1 MENSKSMFIKAF
13 LEAEAL
19 DNAKLKSEDEI
30 EWEFSE
36 KFENSMNKLIKK
48 NNTIKIS
55 TRRNIRKGLLAAIVA
70 IIVLFTGLMSVT
82 ATRTPFIEFIKKVFS
97 QYNEITLSKESTP
110 PVDKIETEYTL
121 TDLPDDF
128 EMTEYQKDDLVVMS
142 KWENQTGEEIVLF
155 QEILDPNLSIDTEHN
170 FQELNINGFEAYLMI
185 AENNS
190 VLSWTN
196 GYYWFTLNVP
206 NDLQKIIIDLAENI
220 SEKKL
225 NIFVT

>member
-1 MENSKSMFIKAF
+1 MFIRAF

-97 QYNEITLSKESTP
+97 QYNEITLSENSMS
-110 PVDKIETEYTL
+110 PVERIETEYTL

-220 SEKKL
+220 SEK
-225 NIFVT
+225 N

>member
-1 MENSKSMFIKAF
+1 MFIKAF

-82 ATRTPFIEFIKKVFS
+82 ATRTPFIEFVKKVFS
-97 QYNEITLSKESTP
+97 QYNEITLSENSMS
-110 PVDKIETEYTL
+110 PVERIETEYTL

-220 SEKKL
+220 SEK
-225 NIFVT
+225 N

>member
-1 MENSKSMFIKAF
+1 MFIKAF

-220 SEKKL
+220 SEK
-225 NIFVT
+225 N

>member
-220 SEKKL
+220 SEK
-225 NIFVT
+225 N

>member
-1 MENSKSMFIKAF
+1 MENSKSMFIRAF

-48 NNTIKIS
+48 NNTIRIS

-82 ATRTPFIEFIKKVFS
+82 ATRTPFIEFVKKVFS
-97 QYNEITLSKESTP
+97 QYNEITLSENSMS
-110 PVDKIETEYTL
+110 PVVRIETEYTL

-220 SEKKL
+220 SEK
-225 NIFVT
+225 N

>member
-1 MENSKSMFIKAF
+1 M
-13 LEAEAL
+13 EAERR
-19 DNAKLKSEDEI
+19 DNEFIPSENEI
-30 EWEFSE
+30 QWDFSK
-36 KFENSMNKLIKK
+36 KFERSMGKLIKK
-48 NNTIKIS
+48 NNRIQIY
-55 TRRNIRKGLLAAIVA
+55 TRRTVTKSLLAAIIA
-70 IIVLFTGLMSVT
+70 IIVLFTALMSVS
-82 ATRTPFIEFIKKVFS
+82 ATRTPIIEFVKKVFS
-97 QYNEITLSKESTP
+97 QYNEITLSENSMS
-110 PVDKIETEYTL
+110 PVERIETEYTL

-128 EMTEYQKDDLVVMS
+128 EMTEYQKDDFVVMS
-142 KWENQTGEEIVLF
+142 KWENQTGEEIALF

-220 SEKKL
+220 SEK
-225 NIFVT
+225 N

>member
-1 MENSKSMFIKAF
+1 MFIRAF

-48 NNTIKIS
+48 NNIIKIS

-82 ATRTPFIEFIKKVFS
+82 ATRTPFIEFIKKVFP
-97 QYNEITLSKESTP
+97 QYNEITLSEESTP

-220 SEKKL
+220 SEK
-225 NIFVT
+225 N

>member
-30 EWEFSE
+30 EWDFSTEFE
-36 KFENSMNKLIKK
+36 KSMEKLIKK

-82 ATRTPFIEFIKKVFS
+82 ATRTPFIEFIKKIFP
-97 QYNEITLSKESTP
+97 QYNEITISEESTP

-121 TDLPDDF
+121 TALPEGF
-128 EMTEYQKDDLVVMS
+128 EVKEYQKDDFKVFTIWRN
-142 KWENQTGEEIVLF
+142 KAGEKIVFSQDLL
-155 QEILDPNLSIDTEHN
+155 ELNLSIDTEHN
-170 FQELNINGFEAYLMI
+170 YKELTINGYEAYLNTY
-185 AENNS
+185 EFETS
-190 VLSWTN
+190 LKWSN
-196 GYYWFTLNVP
+196 GYYWFILKVP
-206 NDLQKIIIDLAENI
+206 NSLGDEIIHIAKNI
-220 SEKKL
+220 SEK
-225 NIFVT
+225 N

>member
-1 MENSKSMFIKAF
+1 MENSKSMFIRAF

-82 ATRTPFIEFIKKVFS
+82 ATRTPFIEFVKKVFS
-97 QYNEITLSKESTP
+97 QYNEITLSENSMS
-110 PVDKIETEYTL
+110 PVERIETEYTL

-220 SEKKL
+220 SEK
-225 NIFVT
+225 N

>member
-30 EWEFSE
+30 EWDFST
-36 KFENSMNKLIKK
+36 KFEKSMEKLIKK

-82 ATRTPFIEFIKKVFS
+82 ATRTPFIEFVKKVFS
-97 QYNEITLSKESTP
+97 QYNEITLSENSMS
-110 PVDKIETEYTL
+110 PVERIETEYTL

-220 SEKKL
+220 SEK
-225 NIFVT
+225 N